1 MILYLKCCII
11 SVLSIVLGDTNYS
24 LISQQPSKR
33 ETSYLQELFLNNG
46 RMYPENFA
54 KIDWQSLE
62 IQYFKTRSIFMSHGV
77 YIYVYI
83 FFYFFIF

>member
-33 ETSYLQELFLNNG
+33 ETSYLQESFLNNG

-54 KIDWQSLE
+54 KID
-62 IQYFKTRSIFMSHGV
+62 
-77 YIYVYI
+77 
-83 FFYFFIF
+83 